1 MKATIDF
8 DDAQYR
14 LLKIEAAR
22 RGTTIREHVTAG
34 VRLVLASPPVAPSP
48 DRAPAPMPYF
58 ASLRRYA
65 ANAAGRH
72 DLDSMRESVARARR
86 DEPSL

>member
-8 DDAQYR
+8 DDTQYR
-14 LLKIEAAR
+14 QLKIEAAR
-22 RGTTIREHVTAG
+22 RGTTIRELVTAG
-34 VRLVLASPPVAPSP
+34 VRLVLATPPAAHAPDSI
-48 DRAPAPMPYF
+48 PAPMPYF
-58 ASLRRYA
+58 GSLRSYA

-72 DLDSMRESVARARR
+72 DLDSMRDSVARARR